1 MNANEIYSVLK
12 TGTSSQIKSL
22 IENLPPSNFKESA
35 LALSDPSHP
44 SSVVLGLT
52 SLVLELC
59 EGKNPEQ
66 GASLAEATYRRAFE
80 LYHQEPNHG
89 GLLPTTLSNIAS
101 QHLKALNLM
110 GRSDE
115 VLAIADSYLQFFE
128 QQAEMENY
136 PSLMLAKASALFN
149 LNRIDESRESLHDI
163 DFTKNPGAMIGRDL
177 LLKQIDG
184 LSVEATGFEQLGQTV
199 DLRQSMIDALEQV
212 DASVFGSNQDV
223 FEQLKHTLVDKNNA
237 SLDPNDIDQFQQL
250 RKILDSGESLLTQ
263 GGGSKNEVTMRKKC
277 RDATSIFHP
286 GALEKPSEATIK
298 NSLKQ
303 LNEVYHW
310 ASIQNSKEL
319 LNDAIWGL
327 YLCRSRLG
335 RSSEAADALIELR
348 TQLEVQR
355 AGIVDPIR
363 RGGAF
368 STYSQLFNVSC
379 ERLSESGRYVELLEA
394 IEASKG
400 RAIADI
406 LTRKLNRPVPDADI
420 YGAVSKLPA
429 LTQQHRFH
437 YLSFYLDRFEG
448 TALVYSVMVCK
459 DGKTYSKQ
467 PVKLPEENL
476 DGALKSLNP
485 DDWGKPWYQEIT
497 KPKSAAALAPIVDLI
512 IDLKHRGVIEEGDH
526 ICYSADEQLN
536 NIPMHY
542 LDTPEGLLIDHFS
555 FSRIHNVAQL
565 DYLLERNSQ
574 KPKQA
579 ELFVVPTQQDTT
591 EKFWNEFERNIN
603 RPATVLAEFCDI
615 KVFKDQQVNLKALKG
630 YQLTDS
636 ILHFSTHGVSDIG
649 NMSPFTSW
657 GLVISDGQQ
666 LPDKDR
672 IAKEELDS
680 VLTPSKLL
688 DSDLDL
694 SGSHVSLMACVS
706 GLSREALGGD
716 AIGLDWAMVNAGAS
730 SILSSHWHVSA
741 KFAAD
746 FFEQFYRFWLGDNQ
760 SKAQAFRNTILAMN
774 PNTDALRKYQCSA
787 FSLSGDWR

>member
-12 TGTSSQIKSL
+12 TGSSSQIKSL
-22 IENLPPSNFKESA
+22 IANLPDSKFKASA
-35 LALSDPSHP
+35 LALADTRYPSG
-44 SSVVLGLT
+44 VVLGLT

-89 GLLPTTLSNIAS
+89 GLMSTTLSNLAS
-101 QHLKALNLM
+101 QHLKAMNLM

-115 VLAIADSYLQFFE
+115 VLAVADSYLQFFE

-136 PSLMLAKASALFN
+136 PTLILAKARALFN
-149 LNRIDESRESLHDI
+149 LNRIDESRSSLQDI

-184 LSVEATGFEQLGQTV
+184 LSVEATGFEQPDQTV
-199 DLRQSMIDALEQV
+199 DFRQSMIDALDQV
-212 DASVFGSNQDV
+212 DASVFGSNQTL
-223 FEQLKHTLVDKNNA
+223 FEQLKRLLVDRKNA
-237 SLDPNDIDQFQQL
+237 SLDPNDIDQFQQM
-250 RKILDSGESLLTQ
+250 KDILDIGESLLTQ
-263 GGGSKNEVTMRKKC
+263 GGDSSNEVTMRKKC
-277 RDATSIFHP
+277 RDASSIFHP
-286 GALEKPSEATIK
+286 GAHQKPSEATI
-298 NSLKQ
+298 NDSLKQ
-303 LNEVYHW
+303 LNEVYQW
-310 ASIQNSKEL
+310 ASTQNSKEL
-319 LNDAIWGL
+319 LHDAIWGL
-327 YLCRSRLG
+327 YLCHSRLG

-348 TQLEVQR
+348 KQLEAQR

-368 STYSQLFNVSC
+368 ATYSQLFNVSC
-379 ERLSESGRYVELLEA
+379 ERLSESGRYLELLEA

-420 YGAVSKLPA
+420 YSAVSKLPA
-429 LTQQHRFH
+429 LTREHQFH
-437 YLSFYLDRFEG
+437 YLSFYLDRFDG

-459 DGKTYSKQ
+459 DGKTYSNS
-467 PVKLPEENL
+467 PVKLPEETL

-485 DDWGKPWYQEIT
+485 DDWGQPWYQGLT
-497 KPKSAAALAPIVDLI
+497 KPKSAAVLAPIVDLI
-512 IDLKHRGVIEEGDH
+512 IDLKDRGVIEEGDH
-526 ICYSADEQLN
+526 ICYSADGQLN

-542 LDTPEGLLIDHFS
+542 LDTPDGLLIDHFS

-565 DYLLERNSQ
+565 DYLLERNKH

-579 ELFVVPTQQDTT
+579 ELFVVPTQQDTQGKSWT
-591 EKFWNEFERNIN
+591 EFERNIN
-603 RPATVLAEFCDI
+603 RPVNVLTEFCDV
-615 KVFKDQQVNLKALKG
+615 KVIKDQQVNLKSLKG

-636 ILHFSTHGVSDIG
+636 ILHFSTHGVSDIV
-649 NMSPFTSW
+649 NMSPFKSW

-672 IAKEELDS
+672 IASGDLDS

-688 DSDLDL
+688 DNDIDLT
-694 SGSHVSLMACVS
+694 GSHVSLMACVS
-706 GLSREALGGD
+706 GLSREAIGGD

-730 SILSSHWHVSA
+730 SVLSSHWYVSA

-774 PNTDALRKYQCSA
+774 QNTNALRKYQCSA